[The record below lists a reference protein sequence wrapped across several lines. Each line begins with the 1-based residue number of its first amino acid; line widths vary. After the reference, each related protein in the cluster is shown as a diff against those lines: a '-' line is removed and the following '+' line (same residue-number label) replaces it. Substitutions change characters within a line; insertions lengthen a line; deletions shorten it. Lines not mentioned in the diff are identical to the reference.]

1 MVSPLIS
8 QALLGASA
16 LVILGLGLAHL
27 VLTFRGTKLHP
38 RDPSLLAAMRAA
50 SPVLT
55 RQTTMW
61 RAWVGFNA
69 SHSFGAIFFGV
80 VFGYF
85 AAVLPGVFFQ
95 SLFLRIVGLVLLLG
109 YCILG
114 RLYWFSVPFRG
125 IILATVLY
133 VAALFSTA
141 VA

>member
-1 MVSPLIS
+1 MDASLLSRAFIGACS
-8 QALLGASA
+8 AIIFALG
-16 LVILGLGLAHL
+16 VAHL

-38 RDPSLLAAMRAA
+38 RDPSLLAAMQAA

-69 SHSFGAIFFGV
+69 SHSFGAVLFGAN
-80 VFGYF
+80 FGYF
-85 AAVLPGVFFQ
+85 AAALPDAFFQ
-95 SLFLRIVGLVLLLG
+95 SLFLRFVGLSLLLG
-109 YCILG
+109 YCVLG
-114 RLYWFSVPFRG
+114 KLYWFNVPFRG

-133 VAALFSTA
+133 VAALASAA

>member
-38 RDPSLLAAMRAA
+38 RDPGLLAAMQAA

-55 RQTTMW
+55 RQTTIW

-69 SHSFGAIFFGV
+69 SHSFGAMLFGV

-85 AAVLPGVFFQ
+85 ATVLPGVFFQ

-114 RLYWFSVPFRG
+114 RLYWFSIPFRG
-125 IILATVLY
+125 IFLATVLY
-133 VAALFSTA
+133 VAALFSA
-141 VA
+141 AFA